1 MIRALTMAGGI
12 AGAAT
17 LSQFPEFSQ
26 QYLQRLSGARTELM
40 VIAKG
45 FDFTA
50 ETAGLTRNEA
60 LDKMSGSEFQN
71 NLRDQMA
78 TNLTRYE
85 RLDAAY
91 TSLKQTEP
99 LMRLTKLWHFR
110 DTDLVQKTWDEYRPA
125 VPVTADGLICA
136 GIGFVGGWLILSLI
150 LGLLMA
156 PFRRFA

>member
-1 MIRALTMAGGI
+1 MIRAITMAGGL
-12 AGAAT
+12 AGAVG

-45 FDFTA
+45 FDFAA
-50 ETAGLTRNEA
+50 EAAGYTHEEA
-60 LDKMSGSEFQN
+60 LAKMSGSEFQN
-71 NLRDQMA
+71 DLRDQMA
-78 TNLTRYE
+78 GNLARFD
-85 RLDAAY
+85 RLEAAY

-110 DTDLVQKTWDEYRPA
+110 DTDLVQDTWDEFRPA
-125 VPVTADGLICA
+125 VPVTADGLISA
-136 GIGFVGGWLILSLI
+136 GIGFVGGWLILSLV
-150 LGLLMA
+150 LGVITM